1 MPYPPLKI
9 TASMVELSGTPKGF
23 VSETGPVAAEELL
36 LDELPPLAA
45 HEASAPPSGAT
56 AAAAKANRR
65 SCRRP
70 SGLESIVMV
79 GCPFMAGAAV
89 AGAVVQHG
97 AAVASRYRYHRG
109 RWRTDGTAR
118 PGGPGSYEYP
128 KHRCCS

>member
-9 TASMVELSGTPKGF
+9 TGWMVELSGTPKGF

-97 AAVASRYRYHRG
+97 AAVALRFPYPRG
-109 RWRTDGTAR
+109 GW
-118 PGGPGSYEYP
+118 GGGGAGPAG
-128 KHRCCS
+128 